1 MIRFTVIKKDDNPN
15 PYFFHFTEADFLE
28 DSGNALSSQS
38 TNSAIADRNKDLDNN
53 LGATAEQAAT
63 QVAAPHHTVH
73 GRSAADGRLSS
84 DASTDSQLGS
94 QATSMRGGAPP
105 VHADAQAAATASQQ
119 QGAKTT
125 KEVLSSV
132 TTSVKN
138 QAQSCPNV
146 INPAGQVRGNQCTG
160 YV

>member
-1 MIRFTVIKKDDNPN
+1 M
-15 PYFFHFTEADFLE
+15 
-28 DSGNALSSQS
+28 
-38 TNSAIADRNKDLDNN
+38 
-53 LGATAEQAAT
+53 
-63 QVAAPHHTVH
+63 AAPNLSVH
-73 GRSAADGRLSS
+73 GRSAADGRLIS

-94 QATSMRGGAPP
+94 QAE
-105 VHADAQAAATASQQ
+105 HADAPAAAATVSQQ
-119 QGAKTT
+119 PGAKTT

-146 INPAGQVRGNQCTG
+146 INPAGQVRGNQCSG

>member
-1 MIRFTVIKKDDNPN
+1 M
-15 PYFFHFTEADFLE
+15 
-28 DSGNALSSQS
+28 
-38 TNSAIADRNKDLDNN
+38 ADRNKDLDNN
-53 LGATAEQAAT
+53 LGATAEQATSAS
-63 QVAAPHHTVH
+63 QVATATHLSAH

-84 DASTDSQLGS
+84 DASTESQLGS
-94 QATSMRGGAPP
+94 QATSTRAALPP
-105 VHADAQAAATASQQ
+105 AHADAQAAATAAASQQ

-146 INPAGQVRGNQCTG
+146 INPAGQVRGNQCNG
-160 YV
+160 YVYCLQFS

>member
-1 MIRFTVIKKDDNPN
+1 M
-15 PYFFHFTEADFLE
+15 
-28 DSGNALSSQS
+28 
-38 TNSAIADRNKDLDNN
+38 
-53 LGATAEQAAT
+53 
-63 QVAAPHHTVH
+63 AAPNHSAH

-84 DASTDSQLGS
+84 DASTDSQH
-94 QATSMRGGAPP
+94 ATPP
-105 VHADAQAAATASQQ
+105 VYADAPAAATVSQQ
-119 QGAKTT
+119 PGAKTT

-146 INPAGQVRGNQCTG
+146 INPAGQVRGNQCSG

>member
-1 MIRFTVIKKDDNPN
+1 MHVRYYNPN
-15 PYFFHFTEADFLE
+15 PTFCHFTEADFLE

-53 LGATAEQAAT
+53 LGATAEQPAA
-63 QVAAPHHTVH
+63 QVAAPNLSAH

-94 QATSMRGGAPP
+94 QAEHTDAP
-105 VHADAQAAATASQQ
+105 AAATVSQQ
-119 QGAKTT
+119 PGAKTT

-146 INPAGQVRGNQCTG
+146 INPAGQVRGNQCSG